1 MSSYIPLAGKS
12 VWHQSDMS
20 YSVFAEQLRVLHDRG
35 DGYFR
40 HYFDCRCHKS
50 TTRIVYIIGEV
61 YRGCS
66 KRRSGWDGRGAYL
79 SGGEGGEGDRDS
91 AKGGSLIDVDMTY
104 ERGKEG

>member
-1 MSSYIPLAGKS
+1 MDIFEIILTVVVTK
-12 VWHQSDMS
+12 
-20 YSVFAEQLRVLHDRG
+20 VLPG
-35 DGYFR
+35 LF
-40 HYFDCRCHKS
+40 
-50 TTRIVYIIGEV
+50 YIIGEV

>member
-1 MSSYIPLAGKS
+1 M
-12 VWHQSDMS
+12 
-20 YSVFAEQLRVLHDRG
+20 RDRG

-40 HYFDCRCHKS
+40 NYFDCRCHKS
-50 TTRIVYIIGEV
+50 IARIVYIIGEA

-104 ERGKEG
+104 ERGGKKDKSSMYSFAKTVNTDHKMSV